1 MVEQCLC
8 VCVCVRVC
16 VYSGNDEGG
25 IRKKTVERKRGREG
39 ERERNYTDTQP
50 VPRRGD
56 HSCFIA
62 P

>member
-39 ERERNYTDTQP
+39 ERERKKGARQT
-50 VPRRGD
+50 
-56 HSCFIA
+56 H
-62 P
+62 